1 MGYPSIISVRNPP
14 KTYKIAKHTSNQHYY
29 GFPKGNKPEGQVSG
43 TWNRSLFDPIHN
55 TVRYYS
61 KVKTGQGSTKESFNG
76 PLK

>member
-43 TWNRSLFDPIHN
+43 TGNRSLFDPIHN

-61 KVKTGQGSTKESFNG
+61 KVKQARDQPRKASTAH
-76 PLK
+76 